1 MFCSKCG
8 KEIEENSNFCNKCG
22 NEINPIKKEVESNL
36 SDKPPKEE
44 PKNEK
49 NKTSIYLLSL
59 ICIILS
65 GFLIFQN
72 FSKETPNPQDTLI
85 EVVENDVKEK
95 IDKNEDIPP
104 VAKEIAKSAIDKVD
118 TKEELDKTISTIS
131 HKVDELGV
139 EKEKID
145 NLVKDLESY
154 KDKKELKENPVL
166 QNFYIKFIDFV
177 DSLKKSFSLNDNSQG
192 TTKSIKDN
200 PISSEEKSE

>member
-22 NEINPIKKEVESNL
+22 NEINPIKKETESNL

-59 ICIILS
+59 ICTILS

-154 KDKKELKENPVL
+154 KDKKELKENPTL

-177 DSLKKSFSLNDNSQG
+177 DSLKKSLNLNDNYQG

>member
-22 NEINPIKKEVESNL
+22 NEINPIKKETESNL

-154 KDKKELKENPVL
+154 KDKKELKENPTL

-177 DSLKKSFSLNDNSQG
+177 DSLKKSFSLNDNSQD

>member
-22 NEINPIKKEVESNL
+22 NEINPIKKETESNL

-177 DSLKKSFSLNDNSQG
+177 DSLKKSFSLNDKSQG

>member
-22 NEINPIKKEVESNL
+22 NEINPIKKETESNL

-154 KDKKELKENPVL
+154 KDKKELKENPTL

-177 DSLKKSFSLNDNSQG
+177 DSLKKSLNLNDNYQG

>member
-22 NEINPIKKEVESNL
+22 NEINPIKKETESNL

-154 KDKKELKENPVL
+154 KDKKELKENQIGRASCRERVSSPV
-166 QNFYIKFIDFV
+166 
-177 DSLKKSFSLNDNSQG
+177 
-192 TTKSIKDN
+192 
-200 PISSEEKSE
+200 

>member
-22 NEINPIKKEVESNL
+22 NEINPIKKETESNL

-49 NKTSIYLLSL
+49 NKTSVYLLSL

-72 FSKETPNPQDTLI
+72 ISKETPNPQDTLI

-154 KDKKELKENPVL
+154 KDKKELKENLTL

-177 DSLKKSFSLNDNSQG
+177 DSLKKSLNLNDNYQG

>member
-22 NEINPIKKEVESNL
+22 NEINPIKKETESNL

-177 DSLKKSFSLNDNSQG
+177 DSLKKSLNLNDNYQG